1 MENNSIVTIDTKAIE
16 INQEHDMF
24 QKSMRTGL
32 EHAIRCGE
40 LLVEA
45 KGWTDHGEWGE
56 WVENNCK
63 FSRMHAYR
71 YMKLASPDNVTR
83 VLQMP
88 TGTSIRE
95 ALRLLSPPKEK
106 RIQPQEPEVE
116 KVIVFSWIRDE
127 GIVAMDEAK
136 TIIRNGV
143 SRLLGTTVDVG
154 VADYLLGNFRT
165 WLDREIKR
173 IDNHLE

>member
-1 MENNSIVTIDTKAIE
+1 MLEVIDTRATA
-16 INQEHDMF
+16 INQEHELF
-24 QKSMRTGL
+24 QQSMRTGL

-45 KGWTDHGEWGE
+45 KGFTGWGDWMD
-56 WVENNCK
+56 WVKSNCAFGQSMAEK
-63 FSRMHAYR
+63 
-71 YMKLASPDNVTR
+71 YMKLATNSERVTN
-83 VLQMP
+83 LPQ
-88 TGTSIRE
+88 GTSIRE
-95 ALRLLSPPKEK
+95 ALRILSTPKEK

-116 KVIVFSWIRDE
+116 KVTAFSWIRDE